1 MSAKK
6 IVCLGG
12 GSLYFRRALP
22 DLILHEDLSGSEIV
36 LYDIDAEKAERMAA
50 MGRRLASRAGTNF
63 TLRSSADAADA
74 VDGADFAI
82 SSIGGCGAEV
92 TPNVY
97 QSNYHNA
104 DIRIPAKYGICQ
116 VIGDT
121 CGPAGMMMALRSIP
135 VYLELAREMQQR
147 CPEVVLLNHSNPMAV
162 ICRAL
167 HKYTDIAVV
176 GICHGVQAGIAYAAE
191 ILELPVAEL
200 NCTWIGTNH
209 YFWFT
214 QVKHMAKDV
223 YPELMRRVA
232 QRQAPA
238 GRQLSA
244 RLSQIYG
251 HHIVYPSDDHI
262 VEFYPFLTQV
272 AGGMGHLP
280 YGMTESLKRHGY
292 DPDAPPPR
300 PGPASAQVRKTFF
313 AEYQAL
319 LDQIELPAEQDNS
332 ITGEGIAALLG
343 AIAGGHRQVHI
354 VNVANQGAIPNLPFT
369 AEVELEGV
377 TDASGV
383 RPIQTGEAPPV
394 LKGLL
399 EKRFAWH
406 ELVADAAVKGDRNLA
421 LQALLLDEMA
431 ILPDRAAAMLDE
443 LLLASRDLLPRFFR
457 N

>member
-1 MSAKK
+1 MSAVK

-22 DLILHEDLSGSEIV
+22 DLLLSEDLAGSEIV
-36 LYDIDAEKAERMAA
+36 LYDIDAEKVERMAT
-50 MGRRLASRAGTNF
+50 MGQRLAIGAGTGF
-63 TLRSSADAADA
+63 AVRASTDKDDA
-74 VDGADFAI
+74 VDGADFAL

-97 QSNYHNA
+97 HSNYHNA
-104 DIRIPAKYGICQ
+104 DIRIPGQYGISQ

-135 VYLELAREMQQR
+135 AYIELCRVMEQR
-147 CPEVVLLNHSNPMAV
+147 CPKVVLLNHSNPMAV
-162 ICRAL
+162 VCRAL
-167 HKYTDIAVV
+167 HKYTDLTVI

-191 ILELPVAEL
+191 ILELPAAEL
-200 NCTWIGTNH
+200 NCVWVGTNH

-214 QVKHMAKDV
+214 EVKHKNEDI

-232 QRQAPA
+232 ERQAPK
-238 GRQLSA
+238 GRRLSA
-244 RLSQIYG
+244 ALSQIYG

-272 AGGMGHLP
+272 AEGMGHLP
-280 YGMTESLKRHGY
+280 YDMTESLKQHGY
-292 DPDAPPPR
+292 DPDAPAPSS
-300 PGPASAQVRKTFF
+300 GPAGPEVRAAFF
-313 AEYQAL
+313 AGYQDL
-319 LDQIELPAEQDNS
+319 LDQTELPAELDNS
-332 ITGEGIAALLG
+332 ITGEGIAALIG
-343 AIAGGHRQVHI
+343 AIAHGRRQVHI
-354 VNVANQGAIPNLPFT
+354 VNVANQGAIANLPAT

-383 RPIQTGEAPPV
+383 RPIQVGEAPLV

-406 ELVADAAVKGDRNLA
+406 ELVADAAVTGDRNLA

-431 ILPDRAAAMLDE
+431 ILPEKAEAMLDE
-443 LLLASRDLLPRFFR
+443 LLLASRDRLPQFFTV
-457 N
+457 

>member
-6 IVCLGG
+6 ITCLGG
-12 GSLYFRRALP
+12 GSLYFRRALA
-22 DLILHEDLSGSEIV
+22 DLVLSQDLAGSQIV
-36 LYDIDAEKAERMAA
+36 LYDIDAEKVERMAA
-50 MGRRLASRAGTNF
+50 MGQRLADQAGTGF
-63 TLRSSADAADA
+63 RVRASVDKADA
-74 VDGADFAI
+74 VDGADFAL

-97 QSNYHNA
+97 RSNYHNA

-135 VYLELAREMQQR
+135 IYIDLCREMEKR
-147 CPEVVLLNHSNPMAV
+147 CPGVVLLNHSNPMAV
-162 ICRAL
+162 LCRAM
-167 HKYTDIAVV
+167 HKYTDLTVI

-191 ILELPVAEL
+191 ILELPAAQL

-214 QVKHMAKDV
+214 QVKHKNKDV

-232 QRQAPA
+232 ERQAPK
-238 GRQLSA
+238 GRRLSA
-244 RLSQIYG
+244 TLSQVYG

-272 AGGMGHLP
+272 PEGMGQLP
-280 YGMTESLKRHGY
+280 YNMTESLKQHGY
-292 DPDAPPPR
+292 DPDEPAPSA
-300 PGPASAQVRKTFF
+300 GPASPTVRKAFF
-313 AEYQAL
+313 AEYQTL
-319 LDQIELPAEQDNS
+319 LDQTELPAVLDNS
-332 ITGEGIAALLG
+332 LSGEGIAGLIG
-343 AIAGGHRQVHI
+343 AIAHGRRQVHI
-354 VNVANQGAIPNLPFT
+354 VNVANQGAITNLPAT

-377 TDASGV
+377 TDACGV

-399 EKRFAWH
+399 EKRFVWH

-431 ILPDRAAAMLDE
+431 ILPEKAEAMLDE
-443 LLLASRDLLPRFFR
+443 LLLASRDLLPQFFSK
-457 N
+457 